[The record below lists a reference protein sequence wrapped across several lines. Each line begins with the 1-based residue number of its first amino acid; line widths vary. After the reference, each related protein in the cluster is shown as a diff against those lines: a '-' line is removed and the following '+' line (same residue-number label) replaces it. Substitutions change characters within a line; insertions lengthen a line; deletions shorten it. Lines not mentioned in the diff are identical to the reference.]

1 MHASNLGKNEV
12 AKYRKILLKLSGE
25 AIEGDGEVFN
35 LDVVGRIAEE
45 IRTLHFRGVQIGIVV
60 GGGNIIRG
68 QVFSRSGFS
77 RVASDSM
84 GMLATVINSLLFEEA
99 LKSRGIPVRLQS
111 ALIIEA
117 IAEGIV
123 PKKAFKYLEDGEV
136 LLFAGGTGS
145 PYFTTDTAAALR
157 ACEIGADV
165 LLKGTKVEG
174 VYDRDPVVYRDS
186 VFYASLSYEDVLTK
200 KLGVMDMAAVSMCRD
215 NRIPIVI
222 FNILKEGALVKIV
235 DGQDIGTIIKE

>member
-1 MHASNLGKNEV
+1 V
-12 AKYRKILLKLSGE
+12 TRYRRIILKMSGE

-35 LDVVGRIAEE
+35 LDVVRRIAEE
-45 IRTLHFRGVQIGIVV
+45 IGTVHSLGVQVGIVV

-84 GMLATVINSLLFEEA
+84 GMLATVINSLLFEEV
-99 LKSRGIPVRLQS
+99 LKSKGIPARLQS
-111 ALIIEA
+111 ALVIEA
-117 IAEGIV
+117 ISEGIV
-123 PKKAFKYLEDGEV
+123 PKKTIKYLEDGEI
-136 LLFAGGTGS
+136 LLFAAGTGS

-174 VYDRDPVVYRDS
+174 VYDRDPVIYRDS
-186 VFYASLSYEDVLTK
+186 VFYPSLSYEDVLTK
-200 KLGVMDMAAVSMCRD
+200 RLGVMDMAAVSMCRD

-235 DGQDIGTIIKE
+235 EGQDIGTIIKE

>member
-1 MHASNLGKNEV
+1 MTR
-12 AKYRKILLKLSGE
+12 YRRIILKMSGE

-35 LDVVGRIAEE
+35 LDVVRRIAEE
-45 IRTLHFRGVQIGIVV
+45 IGTVHSLGVQVGIVV

-84 GMLATVINSLLFEEA
+84 GMLATVINSLLFEEV
-99 LKSRGIPVRLQS
+99 LKSKGIPARLQS
-111 ALIIEA
+111 ALVIEA
-117 IAEGIV
+117 ISEGIV
-123 PKKAFKYLEDGEV
+123 PKKTIKYLEDGEI
-136 LLFAGGTGS
+136 LLFAAGTGS

-174 VYDRDPVVYRDS
+174 VYDRDPVIYRDS
-186 VFYASLSYEDVLTK
+186 VFYPSLSYEDVLTK
-200 KLGVMDMAAVSMCRD
+200 RLGVMDMAAVSMCRD

-235 DGQDIGTIIKE
+235 EGQDIGTIIKE

>member
-1 MHASNLGKNEV
+1 V
-12 AKYRKILLKLSGE
+12 TRYRRIILKLSGE

-35 LDVVGRIAEE
+35 LDVVRRIAEE
-45 IRTLHFRGVQIGIVV
+45 IGTVHSLGVQVGVVV

-77 RVASDSM
+77 RVTSDSM
-84 GMLATVINSLLFEEA
+84 GMLATVINSLLFEEV
-99 LKSRGIPVRLQS
+99 LKSKGIPARLQS
-111 ALIIEA
+111 ALVIEA

-123 PKKAFKYLEDGEV
+123 PKKTVKYLEDGEI
-136 LLFAGGTGS
+136 LLFAAGTGS

-174 VYDRDPVVYRDS
+174 VYDRDPVIYRDS
-186 VFYASLSYEDVLTK
+186 IFYPSLSYEDVLTK
-200 KLGVMDMAAVSMCRD
+200 RLGIMDMAAVSMCRD

-222 FNILKEGALVKIV
+222 FNILKEGTLVKIV
-235 DGQDIGTIIKE
+235 EGQDIGTIIKE